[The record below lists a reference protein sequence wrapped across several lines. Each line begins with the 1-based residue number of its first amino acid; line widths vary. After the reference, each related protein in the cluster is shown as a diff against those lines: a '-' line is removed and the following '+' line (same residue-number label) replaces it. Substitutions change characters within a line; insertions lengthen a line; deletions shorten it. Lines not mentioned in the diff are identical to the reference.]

1 MFDQET
7 VTLIRDI
14 LLSVYLLV
22 GILAVIVL
30 AVLGFMLLKAVRRLL
45 SAMNNTVESVNDTLN
60 NVNRASGAALN
71 YMTSPS
77 AEGSTA
83 SFANGLGV
91 LISFVTGL
99 RGKMK

>member
-7 VTLIRDI
+7 VTLVRDI
-14 LLSVYLLV
+14 LVSAYLIV
-22 GILAVIVL
+22 GIFVLLALIVTVCL
-30 AVLGFMLLKAVRRLL
+30 LLKVVRRLL
-45 SAMNNTVESVNDTLN
+45 GAMTKTVDNVNDTLE
-60 NVNRASGAALN
+60 NVNRASSSALKF
-71 YMTSPS
+71 MSSPS

-91 LISFVTGL
+91 MISLIAGL

>member
-14 LLSVYLLV
+14 LVSAYLVV
-22 GILAVIVL
+22 GILVL
-30 AVLGFMLLKAVRRLL
+30 FVVLIFAFLLLKAVRRLL
-45 SAMNNTVESVNDTLN
+45 NSMTRTVDNVNETLD
-60 NVNRASGAALN
+60 NVNRASGAALK
-71 YMTSPS
+71 YMSSPS
-77 AEGSTA
+77 AEGSAA

-99 RGKMK
+99 RGRMK

>member
-7 VTLIRDI
+7 VTLVRDI
-14 LLSVYLLV
+14 LVSAYLAVGIFVLFVLLV
-22 GILAVIVL
+22 IAFL
-30 AVLGFMLLKAVRRLL
+30 LLKAVRRLL
-45 SAMNNTVESVNDTLN
+45 GSMTKTVDNVNDTLE
-60 NVNRASGAALN
+60 NVNKASSSALKF
-71 YMTSPS
+71 MSSPS

-91 LISFVTGL
+91 LIGFVAGL

>member
-7 VTLIRDI
+7 VTLVRDI
-14 LLSVYLLV
+14 LVSAYLAVGIFVLLV
-22 GILAVIVL
+22 LLVL
-30 AVLGFMLLKAVRRLL
+30 AFLLLKAVRRLIG
-45 SAMNNTVESVNDTLN
+45 SMTKTVDNVNDTLD
-60 NVNRASGAALN
+60 NVNRASGAALK

-83 SFANGLGV
+83 SLANGLGV
-91 LISFVTGL
+91 LIGFVSGL